1 MGKRIENSAEMDPVV
16 SIPNIDSSWKN
27 SLGFQLGKALWALS
41 ATLNATLKE
50 NGIDLPTSQY
60 IVMRFLY
67 GQDGISQN
75 RIATL
80 LYKDAAAIKRSIDN
94 LEKKGLV
101 ERRAVSRCK
110 NNIYLT
116 EKGRELMPEVI
127 AVANKVFD
135 MTTELPEE
143 MCRIGNLYLESIY
156 NKFQKEKSAKEK
168 K

>member
-1 MGKRIENSAEMDPVV
+1 MGKRIENSAEMDPVA

-80 LYKDAAAIKRSIDN
+80 LYKDASAIKRSIDN

-101 ERRAVSRCK
+101 ERKVVSRCK
-110 NNIYLT
+110 NSIYLT